1 MLAALQSAFGL
12 AFTVENLVCVVIG
25 VGVGVAFGALP
36 GVTGFGAIALALP
49 FTFFMDTVPAMALLL
64 GIYKGGMFGGAIS
77 AVTFAVP
84 GDPSSAATVFDGY
97 QLARA
102 GKPYTALNTALYS
115 SVAGNLLADLVV
127 IFTFVPMGILALQFG
142 PRELFAL
149 MFVCLMTLI
158 IFMEGK
164 ILKAF
169 LGTMIGFFLAT
180 IGPDPI
186 MNEPRLSF
194 GLTELEAGIGLT
206 PFVVG
211 LFAFSEML
219 LQFGASLA
227 ASRQA
232 AERTAA
238 GELQRLIRTPAK
250 DDRFSLKDWLVT
262 TWRETLL
269 GSAIGICLGAL
280 PGPGGTM
287 SAFSAYALAGRMRRN
302 QGRMGTG
309 IPEGIAAPEAAD
321 SATVGPTLIP
331 LFAFGIPGSA
341 TAALFMGAFMLH
353 GIAPGPGLF
362 TDYTDIML
370 AVFMIMIAGT
380 LGNLVISKAVMI
392 PVFARLGLINTRI
405 LVPVLM
411 PFMVIGMYAIDSRP
425 FDVVIMVAAGL
436 LGVVL
441 QRLDVPLAPTVVAY
455 IIGPMLEKHFRR
467 SLILGGSS
475 LTYWFASPIAL
486 GLYVLGITAA
496 VLLLRRRAPEPGT
509 SR

>member
-1 MLAALQSAFGL
+1 MVAALHNAVGL
-12 AFTVENLVCVVIG
+12 AFTWENLLCVVIG
-25 VGVGVAFGALP
+25 VGIGVAFGALP

-49 FTFFMDTVPAMALLL
+49 FTFFMSTVPAMALLL

-97 QLARA
+97 PLAKK

-115 SVAGNLLADLVV
+115 SVAGNLLADLTV

-149 MFVCLMTLI
+149 MFVCLMTLV

-169 LGTMIGFFLAT
+169 IGTMLGFFLAT

-194 GLTELEAGIGLT
+194 GLSDLEAGIGLT

-219 LQFGASLA
+219 IQFGASLTARRKESESEA
-227 ASRQA
+227 AATLRQM
-232 AERTAA
+232 
-238 GELQRLIRTPAK
+238 IRTPSK
-250 DDRFSLKDWLVT
+250 DDRFTVKDWLVT

-269 GSAIGICLGAL
+269 GSAIGIFLGAL

-287 SAFSAYALAGRMRRN
+287 SAFSAYALAGRMKRN
-302 QGRMGTG
+302 RGRMGTG

-321 SATVGPTLIP
+321 SSTVGPTLIP

-370 AVFMIMIAGT
+370 AVFMIMLAGT
-380 LGNLVISKAVMI
+380 LANLVISKVIMI
-392 PVFARLGLINTRI
+392 PVFARLGLIDTRV

-411 PFMVIGMYAIDSRP
+411 PFMIVGMYAIDSRP
-425 FDVVIMVAAGL
+425 FDVLVMVAAGL
-436 LGVVL
+436 LGVAL
-441 QRLDVPLAPTVVAY
+441 QRLDIPMAPTVVAY

-475 LTYWFASPIAL
+475 ITYWFASPIAL
-486 GLYVLGITAA
+486 VLYVVGVTAA
-496 VLLLRRRAPEPGT
+496 VLLLRRRKPEPGAP
-509 SR
+509 R